1 MKFFAKIIWNA
12 CGWTFIG
19 DLDRSIKKFVMIM
32 APHTS
37 NWDFVWGRL
46 GLWMKGIKI
55 KFLIKKE
62 FFVFPIKGLLK
73 SMGGIPVDRG
83 NKSNDMVK
91 QICEQFAGNDEFG
104 VMITPEGTRGYNKNW
119 KKGFYKIA
127 MEANVP
133 IVITYLDYKKKE
145 GGILEAF
152 YPTGNYEKDLAKI
165 ESFYLDKTAK
175 HPEKFSLS
183 PMYRNNNKPTETN
196 R

>member
-1 MKFFAKIIWNA
+1 MKRFAKFIWNL

-46 GLWMKGIKI
+46 GLWMMGIKVQ
-55 KFLIKKE
+55 FLIKKE
-62 FFVFPIKGLLK
+62 FFVFPVKGILK
-73 SMGGIPVDRG
+73 SMGGVPVDRG
-83 NKSNDMVK
+83 NKKNDMVK
-91 QICEQFAGNDEFG
+91 QVCRMFKENDEFG
-104 VMITPEGTRGYNKNW
+104 IMITPEGTRSYNKVW

-133 IVITYLDYKKKE
+133 VAITFLDYKKKQ

-152 YPTGNYEKDLAKI
+152 YMTGDYEKDIAKI

-175 HPEKFSLS
+175 YPEKFNLS
-183 PMYRNNNKPTETN
+183 PMYREQNKSN
-196 R
+196 K

>member
-1 MKFFAKIIWNA
+1 MKRFAKFIWNL

-46 GLWMKGIKI
+46 GLWMMGIKVQ
-55 KFLIKKE
+55 FLIKKE
-62 FFVFPIKGLLK
+62 FFVFPVKGILK
-73 SMGGIPVDRG
+73 SMGGVPVDRG
-83 NKSNDMVK
+83 NKKNDMVK
-91 QICEQFAGNDEFG
+91 QVCRMFKENDEFG
-104 VMITPEGTRGYNKNW
+104 IMITPEGTRSYNKVW

-133 IVITYLDYKKKE
+133 VAITFLDYKKKQ

-152 YPTGNYEKDLAKI
+152 YMTGDYEKDMAKI

-175 HPEKFSLS
+175 YPEKFNLS
-183 PMYRNNNKPTETN
+183 PMHREQNKSN